1 MKQTKQFKTESQRLL
16 HLMTHSIYTHHE
28 IFLRELIS
36 NASDAIDKRHFKSL
50 TDEKVPATD
59 YEIRLVP
66 NEKERTLSII
76 DTGIG
81 LTQEEL
87 IENLGTI
94 AKSGTKAFQESME
107 DQTEAELI
115 GQFGVGFYS
124 AFMVAEK
131 VEVKTRSPYA
141 ETGYLWTSD
150 GVSNYTIEDLD
161 KDIIGTEIT
170 LYIREDAEDVDF
182 SKFLKFY
189 ELKSLVKKYSDYI
202 RYPIK
207 MLETK
212 TEDKKEIQEDVTLNQ
227 MTPIW
232 KRSKSDVKEEE
243 MHEFFKHQFNEYE
256 APLKTIHTNVE
267 GMLTYTALLFIPKK
281 PAYNFYSESF
291 EKGLQ
296 LYSKSVFIEEKN
308 KSLIPDYFKFVKGL
322 VDSAD
327 LSLNLSREMLQ
338 HDRQLKKIAAHLEK
352 KIKSELESLLADDR
366 KTYLEFYDGYKL
378 TLKYGIYEMFGMN
391 KDKLQDLILFETSK
405 SEEPITLKEYVD
417 RKPESQKF
425 IYYATGKSKTR
436 MMNLPQ
442 MDVMK
447 SQDIE
452 VLLCYDDVDE
462 FMFQAMQNYQEVAFK
477 SIQQGELEEVLED
490 KKKEVKKQEKDYKD
504 FLKAMKEALKDQV
517 KDVKVSARL
526 TESPVC
532 IVSGEGVSLE
542 MEKVLNQMP
551 NGETVKAER
560 ILEVNPS
567 HPLFIQLHETYKHDQ
582 ESIVAISEL
591 LYYQSL
597 VAEGIPLDNPKA
609 YTDALTKILSK

>member
-366 KTYLEFYDGYKL
+366 KTYLEFYDAYKL

-462 FMFQAMQNYQEVAFK
+462 FMFQAMQNYQDVAFK